1 LSKHFSGEL
10 AALVLDRAVMYGTSA
25 KLAIGSMS
33 YVASKTV
40 LLHGQYHGGAS
51 LSPLGRFLLIRWQ

>member
-33 YVASKTV
+33 YVASTTV
-40 LLHGQYHGGAS
+40 LLHGQYRGGAS
-51 LSPLGRFLLIRWQ
+51 LNLLGRFLLIRWQ